1 MARAKRQ
8 EAEISRA
15 QILEVAER
23 HLAAGGPS
31 AVKVQTVGAELGL
44 TDAAVH
50 YHFGNR
56 RGLMEALLRHAGRNI
71 KASLAAASGDGNA
84 PLDFAKIVD
93 RLDDAYRRKDY
104 ARLALWLALEE
115 ETPPGEGMYRPLAEA
130 VHRARRG
137 KPSFEDTQIA
147 VALLNIVLIGEAL
160 AGAAIMAGVGLPG
173 NGKARER
180 LRAMARDLIA
190 RHLDLAPAK
199 AAPRGVASRR

>member
-1 MARAKRQ
+1 MARAKRR
-8 EAEISRA
+8 EAEVSRA
-15 QILEVAER
+15 EILEVAEK

-31 AVKVQTVGAELGL
+31 AVKVQTVAAALGL

-56 RGLMEALLRHAGRNI
+56 RGLMQALLRQAGRNL
-71 KASLAAASGDGNA
+71 KASLADASGAAGA

-93 RLDDAYRRKDY
+93 RLDDGYRRRDY

-137 KPSFEDTQIA
+137 QVPFEDTQIA
-147 VALLNIVLIGEAL
+147 VALLNVVLIGEAL
-160 AGAAIMAGVGLPG
+160 AGEAIMAGVGLPG
-173 NGKARER
+173 NEKARGR

-199 AAPRGVASRR
+199 RGPRGVARPR